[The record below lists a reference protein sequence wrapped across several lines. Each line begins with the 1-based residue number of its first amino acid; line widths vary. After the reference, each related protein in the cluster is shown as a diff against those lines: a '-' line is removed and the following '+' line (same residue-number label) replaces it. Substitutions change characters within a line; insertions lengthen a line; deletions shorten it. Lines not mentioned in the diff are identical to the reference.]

1 MRSSIKTFVSGILA
15 MCMLLSLVSAAY
27 ASTDASAHLDSY
39 RAICTAKRGS
49 MVAVT
54 VEVDGTGLMDDI
66 GAVNI
71 YVYRSTDNE
80 HFYYLRTFSYEDF
93 PAMMT
98 HNAYYYSKTPIT
110 FQGVAG
116 CYYYANVDV
125 YAAKD
130 GSSSTR
136 TYMTNVVPAAN

>member
-1 MRSSIKTFVSGILA
+1 
-15 MCMLLSLVSAAY
+15 
-27 ASTDASAHLDSY
+27 
-39 RAICTAKRGS
+39 

-130 GSSSTR
+130 GSAVQHADLYDECSPGRKLNRVVQNFTR
-136 TYMTNVVPAAN
+136 AGMMVLPCLPLAFPAAYMCC

>member
-1 MRSSIKTFVSGILA
+1 
-15 MCMLLSLVSAAY
+15 
-27 ASTDASAHLDSY
+27 
-39 RAICTAKRGS
+39 

-98 HNAYYYSKTPIT
+98 HNAYYYYDTPIT

-136 TYMTNVVPAAN
+136 TYMTNIVQAAN